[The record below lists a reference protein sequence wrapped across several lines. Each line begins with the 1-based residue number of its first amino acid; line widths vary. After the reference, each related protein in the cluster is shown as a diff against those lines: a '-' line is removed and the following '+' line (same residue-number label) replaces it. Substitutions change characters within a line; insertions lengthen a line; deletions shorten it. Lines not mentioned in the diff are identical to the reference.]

1 VFDGALER
9 GVYYVEAPRD
19 RRAVFVMPWRGK
31 TLVGT
36 TELSYRGD
44 PAEAKATPAE
54 IEYLTETF
62 RRYFP
67 GRASAPVASFCGL
80 RVLPAGVAP
89 MVRRPRETLLLA
101 EPAAVPRLITIAG
114 GKLTGYR
121 ATAAKVLARLAPVL
135 PARTARGATTDIMLN
150 LE

>member
-1 VFDGALER
+1 
-9 GVYYVEAPRD
+9 VYYIEVRRD
-19 RRAVFVMPWRGK
+19 RRAVFVMPWQGK

-44 PAEAKATPAE
+44 PAAARATPAE

-67 GRASAPVASFCGL
+67 GRASVPITSFCGL
-80 RVLPAGVAP
+80 RVLPVGAAP
-89 MVRRPRETLLLA
+89 IVRRPRETLLFA
-101 EPAAVPRLITIAG
+101 EPAAAPRLITIAG

-135 PARTARGATTDIMLN
+135 PARAVRGATADVMLN